1 MSTQH
6 CNNRIVCPGSDSPFA
21 NLSAEDPDPF
31 LFLGVNF
38 CFTGANQY
46 PGYPKV
52 VFTPDGFDAA
62 QIGAANLCPVL
73 PIGFFSPVP
82 VGPPPAN
89 PPINAI
95 CLSGCPPDV
104 GPDSIN
110 FVNTAQT
117 CTVCCPSDNP
127 CVTFTMEEGKIQ
139 GRTQD
144 EADFWAKRFA
154 CRTAVQMALAE
165 CPHATCL
172 TIDGVLVC
180 LPDNLI
186 PDYTPPPAI
195 AVYWNSPRSCTLN
208 CPDGTPNVYTVRAGL
223 FAGRNQASADA
234 AAASY
239 ACRLASTTRFCV
251 TSLDAHVCAG
261 ASGSFVIYALGGGG
275 TITWTPTGGALPG
288 GITANAVGRTLILTG
303 TASTPGN
310 FTFSYHVTDS
320 TGHAVDKSFSVSVL
334 GITNGFELPS
344 TSQGADY
351 NVALIADGGTAPYLF
366 VLASGI
372 LPQGITLSSGGVLSG
387 TVTESVAADYTFKVA
402 LRDDTGLVCFKD
414 FSIFLSVGC
423 ILTDATQLPPF
434 DQGQPYSYQFNV
446 SGGIA
451 PYTFTK
457 TKGVLPLGLS
467 LSSSGLISG
476 TVSLT
481 NGNIGTKF
489 TVKVTDSSGP
499 PVTCFENFQ
508 LPILDY
514 NNYPPGKKW
523 RIKNYTD
530 LIFTLTPGCT
540 TCGGPHN
547 PAVAWDGA
555 FDFQAAGGIFLSSL
569 RNGAQ
574 EVTTD
579 GGRGIQPSLNK
590 AGNPV
595 WPVGWFITIPCSNS
609 FGDWIWLGNK
619 VGSNT
624 NGISLDSPA
633 GDYDIQIGL
642 VGEPTICATNLT
654 ITIEEY

>member
-6 CNNRIVCPGSDSPFA
+6 CNNRIICPGSDSPFA

-89 PPINAI
+89 PPNGAV
-95 CLSGCPPDV
+95 CLLGCAPDV

-144 EADFWAKRFA
+144 EADFWARRFA
-154 CRTAVQMALAE
+154 CRTAAQLALRE

-186 PDYTPPPAI
+186 PDYNPPPAI
-195 AVYWNSPRSCTLN
+195 AIYWNSPQSCTLN

-234 AAASY
+234 AALSY

-320 TGHAVDKSFSVSVL
+320 THAVDKTFSISVI
-334 GITNGFELPS
+334 GITNDFNLDS
-344 TSQGADY
+344 TSQGSVY
-351 NVALIADGGTAPYLF
+351 NVALLGDGGSAPYQFAL
-366 VLASGI
+366 VSGI
-372 LPQGITLSSGGVLSG
+372 LPQGITLSLSGVLAG
-387 TVTESVAADYTFKVA
+387 TVTESISTNYPFTVAIK
-402 LRDDTGLVCFKD
+402 DDTGLICTKPFN
-414 FSIFLSVGC
+414 IFVGSGC
-423 ILTDATQLPPF
+423 IITDPAILPAF
-434 DQGQPYSYQFNV
+434 DQGQPYSHQLSV
-446 SGGIA
+446 SGGVA

-457 TKGVLPLGLS
+457 TAGSFPVGIS
-467 LSSSGLISG
+467 ISASGLISG
-476 TVSLT
+476 TPTLV
-481 NGNIGTKF
+481 NGNLDSTF
-489 TVKVTDSSGP
+489 TIQVQDSSGP
-499 PVTCFENFQ
+499 PISCSDSFT
-508 LPILDY
+508 LPVLDY
-514 NNYPPGKKW
+514 HDFPPGKQW
-523 RIKNYTD
+523 RIQSYNPSDFDSTCCSGVIAHAWTGD
-530 LIFTLTPGCT
+530 FTRQL
-540 TCGGPHN
+540 
-547 PAVAWDGA
+547 A
-555 FDFQAAGGIFLSSL
+555 S
-569 RNGAQ
+569 
-574 EVTTD
+574 
-579 GGRGIQPSLNK
+579 
-590 AGNPV
+590 
-595 WPVGWFITIPCSNS
+595 GWFEQPISTSISTEAIFSTGATSMYLVQGIYSPPEWVVAIFCVNPINGKAMWFGKKIGSNS
-609 FGDWIWLGNK
+609 GAK
-619 VGSNT
+619 
-624 NGISLDSPA
+624 LDSPA
-633 GDYDIQIGL
+633 GTYTLDPVAMGIAGFTACGAML
-642 VGEPTICATNLT
+642 PTIV
-654 ITIEEY
+654 IEEF

>member
-6 CNNRIVCPGSDSPFA
+6 CNNRIICPGSDSPFA

-52 VFTPDGFDAA
+52 VFTPDGFDVA
-62 QIGAANLCPVL
+62 QIDAANLCPVL

-89 PPINAI
+89 PPNGAV
-95 CLSGCPPDV
+95 CLLGCAPDV

-165 CPHATCL
+165 CPHAVCL

-186 PDYTPPPAI
+186 PDYNPPPAI
-195 AVYWNSPRSCTLN
+195 AIYWNSAQTCALP
-208 CPDGTPNVYTVRAGL
+208 CPDGSPHFATVRAGL
-223 FAGRNQASADA
+223 FPGRNQASADA
-234 AAASY
+234 AALSY

-275 TITWTPTGGALPG
+275 TITWTPTGGTLPG

-320 TGHAVDKSFSVSVL
+320 TGHAVDKTFSVSIL
-334 GITNGFELPS
+334 GITNDFNLDS
-344 TSQGADY
+344 TSQGSVY
-351 NVALIADGGTAPYLF
+351 NVALLGDGGSAPYQFAL
-366 VLASGI
+366 VSGI
-372 LPQGITLSSGGVLSG
+372 LPQGITLGLDGVLSG
-387 TVTESVAADYTFKVA
+387 TVTESISTNYPFTVAIK
-402 LRDDTGLVCFKD
+402 DDTGLICTKP
-414 FSIFLSVGC
+414 FSIFVGSGC
-423 ILTDATQLPPF
+423 IITDPAILPAF
-434 DQGQPYSYQFNV
+434 DQGQPYSHQLSV

-451 PYTFTK
+451 PYTFSK
-457 TKGVLPLGLS
+457 TAGVFPTGIS
-467 LSSSGLISG
+467 MSASGLISG
-476 TVSLT
+476 TPDISPPGNLT
-481 NGNIGTKF
+481 TSF
-489 TVKVTDSSGP
+489 TVQVQDSSGP
-499 PVTCFENFQ
+499 PITCSDSFT
-508 LPILDY
+508 LPVLDY

-523 RIKNYTD
+523 RVKSYND
-530 LIFTLTPGCT
+530 ALFTLTPGCT
-540 TCGGPHN
+540 TCGGPLTA
-547 PAVAWDGA
+547 AVAWDGN
-555 FDFQAAGGIFLSSL
+555 FDSQQGAGLFLSSL
-569 RNGAQ
+569 RNVGG
-574 EVTTD
+574 ETTTD
-579 GGRGIQPSLNK
+579 GGRGVSVSLIK
-590 AGNPV
+590 EGFPG
-595 WPVGWFITIPCSNS
+595 WPTGWFVQIVCTHS
-609 FGDWIWLGNK
+609 FGDWIWLGRK
-619 VGSNT
+619 VGSNL
-624 NGISLDSPA
+624 GAELDSPA

-642 VGEPTICATNLT
+642 LGEPTICATNLK